1 MGYAR
6 KDVEKGFPFV
16 LIKHHNSS
24 ILQIQIVTLKKA
36 EFHHH
41 SFLLFPIAVL

>member
-1 MGYAR
+1 MFGYN
-6 KDVEKGFPFV
+6 GFVPD
-16 LIKHHNSS
+16 LTCI
-24 ILQIQIVTLKKA
+24 QIQIVTLKKA